1 MVNMRKAGL
10 TLPERLQKAALKTQ
24 PRTNGSVQPPPDVLA
39 SPEQPPLFRSEVV
52 TACQTQWLGTVLLA
66 PRLSYGFFTAFAVL
80 TTGAILGLLCF
91 ADYPRTAR
99 INGWLVPQQGLVRV
113 MAPQTGVVTQL
124 SVHEGVEVHKGEPL
138 LMLSAELHSTARGA
152 TQTAIVRQ
160 LVTRHSS
167 LAEERH
173 QQSRLLA
180 QQLRVLSSRLGTLQ
194 VEQVQLER
202 EIALQ
207 GDRVRLA
214 EKSEQLYRQLRERG
228 LASELQAQQA
238 EEGRIEQA
246 ARLSTLERS
255 RIVTQR
261 DRLTLEGELKDL
273 PFKAQAQMATIE
285 RNSAEVEQ
293 QLAEVE
299 ARREIVVAAPQTG
312 TVTAIQ
318 AESGGT
324 ATTTVPLLSIVPAGA
339 QLEAHLFSPSRAI
352 GFVQA
357 GQRVLLRY
365 EAYPYQKFGHYEGV
379 VTHVSRS
386 AISPGELPPQL
397 AGLTSLYGANE
408 PVYRLMVSLE
418 SQMIT
423 AYGQPLPLQ
432 PGMQLEA
439 DVVIDRRRLI
449 EWLLDPLFTLTG
461 KWNR

>member
-1 MVNMRKAGL
+1 MRKAGL
-10 TLPERLQKAALKTQ
+10 SLQQQIRQAALKAEQ
-24 PRTNGSVQPPPDVLA
+24 RTNGAVQPPPEVVT
-39 SPEQPPLFRSEVV
+39 SPGPQPLFRPEVV
-52 TACQTQWLGTVLLA
+52 TARQTQWLGTVILA
-66 PRLSYGFFTAFAVL
+66 PRLSYGFFTAFAAL

-113 MAPQTGVVTQL
+113 MAPQTGVVTHL
-124 SVHEGVEVHKGEPL
+124 YVHEGVAVRQGEPL

-160 LVTRHSS
+160 LAARHAS

-173 QQSRLLA
+173 QQERLLA
-180 QQLRVLSSRLGTLQ
+180 QQMRALADRLRTLQ
-194 VEQVQLER
+194 AEQAQFER

-207 GDRVRLA
+207 RDRLRLA
-214 EKSEQLYRQLRERG
+214 EKSEQMYRILRERDM
-228 LASELQAQQA
+228 ASELEAQQA
-238 EEGRIEQA
+238 EAGRIEQA
-246 ARLSTLERS
+246 TRLSNLERQ

-261 DRLTLEGELKDL
+261 ERFTLEGELKDL
-273 PFKAQAQMATIE
+273 PFKVQAQIAIIN
-285 RNSAEVEQ
+285 RSSAEVEQ

-318 AESGGT
+318 AEPGGT
-324 ATTTVPLLSIVPAGA
+324 ATPTVPLLSIVPAGA
-339 QLEAHLFSPSRAI
+339 QLEAHLFSPSRAM
-352 GFVQA
+352 GFVQP

-365 EAYPYQKFGHYEGV
+365 QAYPYQKFGHYEGI

-386 AISPGELPPQL
+386 AMSPGELPPQL

-408 PVYRLMVSLE
+408 PVYRLLVRLA
-418 SQMIT
+418 SQTIT
-423 AYGQPLPLQ
+423 AYGQALPLQ

-461 KWNR
+461 KWN

>member
-1 MVNMRKAGL
+1 
-10 TLPERLQKAALKTQ
+10 
-24 PRTNGSVQPPPDVLA
+24 
-39 SPEQPPLFRSEVV
+39 
-52 TACQTQWLGTVLLA
+52 VLLA
-66 PRLSYGFFTAFAVL
+66 PRLSYGIFTVFAVL
-80 TTGAILGLLCF
+80 TTGAMLGLLCF

-99 INGWLVPQQGLVRV
+99 INGWLVPQQGLIRV
-113 MAPQTGVVTQL
+113 LAPQTGVVTQL
-124 SVHEGVEVHKGEPL
+124 YVHEGAEVRKGESL
-138 LMLSAELHSTARGA
+138 LMLSAELQSTARGA

-160 LVTRHSS
+160 LAARHSS
-167 LAEERH
+167 LAQERH
-173 QQSRLLA
+173 QQEQLLA
-180 QQLRVLSSRLGTLQ
+180 QQMRVLSSRLGTLQ
-194 VEQVQLER
+194 AEQAQLER

-207 GDRVRLA
+207 GDRLRLA
-214 EKSEQLYRQLRERG
+214 EKSEQMYRKLRERG

-246 ARLSTLERS
+246 ARLSNLERN

-261 DRLTLEGELKDL
+261 DRLTLEGDLKDL
-273 PFKAQAQMATIE
+273 PFKAQAQMATTE

-318 AESGGT
+318 AEPGST
-324 ATTTVPLLSIVPAGA
+324 ANTTVPLLSILPAGA

-352 GFVQA
+352 GFVRA
-357 GQRVLLRY
+357 GQHVLLRY

-379 VTHVSRS
+379 VAYVSRS

-408 PVYRLMVSLE
+408 PVYRIMVSLE
-418 SQMIT
+418 SQTIT
-423 AYGQPLPLQ
+423 AYGQPQPLQ

-439 DVVIDRRRLI
+439 DVVIERRRLI
-449 EWLLDPLFTLTG
+449 EWLLDPLYTLTG
-461 KWNR
+461 KWDR

>member
-1 MVNMRKAGL
+1 MRKVHR
-10 TLPERLQKAALKTQ
+10 TLQQHMREAALTPQ
-24 PRTNGSVQPPPDVLA
+24 QQTNGAVQPPPDALR
-39 SPEQPPLFRSEVV
+39 SPGHQPLFRPEVV
-52 TACQTQWLGTVLLA
+52 TERQTQWLGTVLLA
-66 PRLSYGFFTAFAVL
+66 PRLSYSFFTVFAVL
-80 TTGAILGLLCF
+80 TAGAILGLLCF

-113 MAPQTGVVTQL
+113 FAPQTGIVTQL
-124 SVHEGVEVHKGEPL
+124 YVHEGSEVRKGETL
-138 LMLSAELHSTARGA
+138 MMLSAELQSTARGA

-160 LVTRHSS
+160 LTARNSS
-167 LAEERH
+167 LAQERR
-173 QQSRLLA
+173 QQERLLA
-180 QQLRVLSSRLGTLQ
+180 QQMRVLSSRLVTLQ
-194 VEQVQLER
+194 MEQEQLER
-202 EIALQ
+202 EITFQGKRLQ
-207 GDRVRLA
+207 LA
-214 EKSEQLYRQLRERG
+214 EKSEQLYRKLREHG
-228 LASELQAQQA
+228 LASELQVQQA

-246 ARLSTLERS
+246 ARLSSLERS

-273 PFKAQAQMATIE
+273 PFKAQAQMANIE

-318 AESGGT
+318 AESGGY
-324 ATTTVPLLSIVPAGA
+324 ANTTVPLLSIVPAGT

-352 GFVQA
+352 GFVRA
-357 GQRVLLRY
+357 GQHVLLRY

-379 VTHVSRS
+379 VASVSRS
-386 AISPGELPPQL
+386 ALSPGELPPQL
-397 AGLTSLYGANE
+397 TGLTSLYGANE
-408 PVYRLMVSLE
+408 PIYRIMVTLE

-423 AYGQPLPLQ
+423 AYGQSLPLQ

-439 DVVIDRRRLI
+439 DVVIERRRLI
-449 EWLLDPLFTLTG
+449 EWILDPLFTLTG